1 MKQISKKLKT
11 GAQNV
16 NILAYDNKSLILNT
30 LFWSFGILAL
40 LYVVLLGNM
49 VRNIV
54 ARRGLETNMR
64 SLSNEVNDMELTYLS
79 ESKNIDLNFSHTLGF
94 KETKAVYATRKSL
107 GFGNVKLAQN
117 EI

>member
-1 MKQISKKLKT
+1 MKQINAKLKT

-16 NILAYDNKSLILNT
+16 SILAYNNERLILNA
-30 LFWSFGILAL
+30 LFWSFGILAVV
-40 LYVVLLGNM
+40 YVLLLGNM
-49 VRNIV
+49 VRNV
-54 ARRGLETNMR
+54 VERRGLETSMR
-64 SLSNEVNDMELTYLS
+64 TISNEVGDLELTYLAA
-79 ESKNIDLNFSHTLGF
+79 SKNIDLNFSHSLGF